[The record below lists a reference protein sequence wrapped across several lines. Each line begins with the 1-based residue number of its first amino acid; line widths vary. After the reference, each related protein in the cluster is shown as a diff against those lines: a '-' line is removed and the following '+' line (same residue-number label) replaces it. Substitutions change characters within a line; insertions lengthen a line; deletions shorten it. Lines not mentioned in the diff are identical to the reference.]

1 MPNGPGLRVLLVDDC
16 RGLAGAFARPLRDAG
31 HAVGVAPDG
40 PAALRA
46 ADVWHPDVVILGIDS
61 PGRDGYALALELH
74 DRAAWRKPMVV
85 ALADHGDEEARRRS
99 LAAGAHL
106 HLPTP
111 VNLEMLLGF
120 LDRFGELL
128 GAVEGFDPG
137 I

>member
-1 MPNGPGLRVLLVDDC
+1 MPDGRGLRVLLVDDS

-31 HAVGVAPDG
+31 HTVGVAPDG

-46 ADVWHPDVVILGIDS
+46 ADVWHPDVILLGVDS
-61 PGRDGYALALELH
+61 PRRDGYRLARELH
-74 DRAAWRKPMVV
+74 DRAAWRKPMLV
-85 ALADHGDEEARRRS
+85 ALADRGDEEARGRS

-128 GAVEGFDPG
+128 EDVAGFDPG